1 MPLNGKARAEGRGF
15 SSETYPS
22 KLLEGLGGL
31 RAEEAL
37 CDVTLEA
44 AGGSFPA
51 HRAVLAAASSYCKLR
66 LAGDAAPPPPR
77 LRLASVTARGLQNV
91 LSFIYSNRLELTLP
105 TVEETFKAAEA
116 LLVREVMRLCFR
128 FLEEGLDRHTCL
140 QTLDIARR
148 LGPEDL
154 KQKARSCVAKHF
166 CEILGDPSL
175 LKGLDPATL
184 CEILGGDDVEGLS
197 ELELFHA
204 AVRWL
209 SHNRAH
215 LADAAAVLQRIRFP
229 LIPLQELQKSVQE
242 VPVMKTD
249 SACRRLLREALDYH
263 SRPYA
268 QPVLQSEV
276 SVVRAGTDSL
286 LVLGGR
292 SADNTLCD
300 TMWAADPSCHAWKK
314 IGRLP
319 RPVYNHC
326 VAVIHDFVF
335 VLGGQERFDPS
346 GQCPSNKVF
355 RFDPRHNAWLQTASM
370 LERRTRFHA
379 GVLNGRLVAVAGGAL
394 LGALTGTA
402 EEYHPA
408 ENEWRPVAPFPTP
421 VADHAGATH
430 QGILYVS
437 GGFAAGK
444 TLRDTHSYL
453 SRLGRW
459 VRNRPMNVAR
469 CDHGMA
475 AVGERILCIG
485 GRTQTEGEEWAPVS
499 ETECYCPASDQWTL
513 LSLSAFD
520 LCQFGLAEHQL
531 RLYITG
537 GGSLRRKSKEEG
549 VLVCKP
555 SEKTWENAGSLPAAL
570 LDHGCCF
577 VRLPPRLTEG
587 PRGGGEGPP
596 APGRKKSTLHL
607 FVTGKGTSLPAP

>member
-1 MPLNGKARAEGRGF
+1 LAPRGPRAEGRGF

-346 GQCPSNKVF
+346 GQCPSNKV
-355 RFDPRHNAWLQTASM
+355 S
-370 LERRTRFHA
+370 
-379 GVLNGRLVAVAGGAL
+379 
-394 LGALTGTA
+394 
-402 EEYHPA
+402 
-408 ENEWRPVAPFPTP
+408 WRPVAPFPTP

-437 GGFAAGK
+437 GE
-444 TLRDTHSYL
+444 
-453 SRLGRW
+453 
-459 VRNRPMNVAR
+459 AR
-469 CDHGMA
+469 CGPAGVACRRA
-475 AVGERILCIG
+475 AARLPFWHFCARTEAGEALAQPRAAPAARVAQAPAAWREDRRSP
-485 GRTQTEGEEWAPVS
+485 GRRRWAGAGRDPS
-499 ETECYCPASDQWTL
+499 
-513 LSLSAFD
+513 
-520 LCQFGLAEHQL
+520 
-531 RLYITG
+531 TG
-537 GGSLRRKSKEEG
+537 GPSLF
-549 VLVCKP
+549 
-555 SEKTWENAGSLPAAL
+555 A
-570 LDHGCCF
+570 
-577 VRLPPRLTEG
+577 RL
-587 PRGGGEGPP
+587 
-596 APGRKKSTLHL
+596 H
-607 FVTGKGTSLPAP
+607 